1 MDFEPPGFG
10 DFEGVAGNGFPLDAF
25 GLFGIVFMIVFL
37 LIAGL
42 IIFSII
48 KAIGQWSHNNKQP
61 VLSVYAV
68 ITAKRTHVSRRSN
81 SNSNDSFSNSGSTST
96 TYYATFEVESGD
108 RLEFAISGQEYGQLM
123 EGDTGKLT
131 FQGTRYLGYER
142 SRAVE

>member
-10 DFEGVAGNGFPLDAF
+10 DFDRVGGFGSSMGAF
-25 GLFGIVFMIVFL
+25 GWFGVVFMIVFL

-68 ITAKRTHVSRRSN
+68 ITAKRTHVSRSSN
-81 SNSNDSFSNSGSTST
+81 SNMNDSFSDSSSTST
-96 TYYATFEVESGD
+96 SY
-108 RLEFAISGQEYGQLM
+108 
-123 EGDTGKLT
+123 
-131 FQGTRYLGYER
+131 
-142 SRAVE
+142 